1 MELPQLPLTWP
12 LVLGWIYSFIGLR
25 LALALSDLFF
35 ILTLVNVQDLFA
47 IQFHLLCPYF
57 DHCAHALHRT
67 LLSTSRRP
75 TLPGVL
81 RGVCVQ
87 RHDWIGIC
95 SRRDT
100 KIFHCLVFDVCSR
113 RFLHIILETLHC
125 WLTFIGQSWQKW
137 KRNHGVVDGAGD
149 SASRATTDVRI
160 VAPIGRIETPPMSIK
175 HVEPVHDDGSSN
187 GAMEI

>member
-1 MELPQLPLTWP
+1 MFRTCLQFNFIFF
-12 LVLGWIYSFIGLR
+12 VL
-25 LALALSDLFF
+25 
-35 ILTLVNVQDLFA
+35 ILTIVLTLFTGLCCLRHGDQHCQACSEASACKGTTGLVSVQEG
-47 IQFHLLCPYF
+47 IQRSFTAWSST
-57 DHCAHALHRT
+57 CAAE
-67 LLSTSRRP
+67 
-75 TLPGVL
+75 
-81 RGVCVQ
+81 
-87 RHDWIGIC
+87 
-95 SRRDT
+95 
-100 KIFHCLVFDVCSR
+100 